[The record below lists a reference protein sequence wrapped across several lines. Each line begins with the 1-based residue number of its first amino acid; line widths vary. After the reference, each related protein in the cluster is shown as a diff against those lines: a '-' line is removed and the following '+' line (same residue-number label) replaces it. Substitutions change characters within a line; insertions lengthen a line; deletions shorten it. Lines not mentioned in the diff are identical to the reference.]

1 MTGTPFHTLFV
12 LYVLIHNNF
21 IHRVIHSSSHNATP
35 LEEPIVADSLTMKYH
50 YNVKTG
56 HSAIS

>member
-1 MTGTPFHTLFV
+1 MTGIPFHTLFV

-21 IHRVIHSSSHNATP
+21 IHRVIHLSHNATP
-35 LEEPIVADSLTMKYH
+35 LEEPIVADSQTMKYY
-50 YNVKTG
+50 YNVNPG